1 MSMFTLAISCLTS
14 SNLLWFID
22 VTFQVPM
29 QYCSFQ
35 HQTLLSP
42 PDTSKTEH
50 HFHFG
55 PATSFF
61 LELLVIALTL
71 PQHHTGHL
79 PTCVAHLPLP
89 YLLAFSSC
97 SWGSHSKNTGV
108 VCHSLLQWTTFCQ
121 AFPPW
126 PVHLGWPHTAWLS
139 FIGLAK
145 AVVCMIRLA
154 RWLEQV

>member
-1 MSMFTLAISCLTS
+1 
-14 SNLLWFID
+14 
-22 VTFQVPM
+22 M

-108 VCHSLLQWTTFCQ
+108 VCHSLLQWTTLSELSTMIHPSWV
-121 AFPPW
+121 A
-126 PVHLGWPHTAWLS
+126 LYSTAHS
-139 FIGLAK
+139 FIELCKPLSHDK
-145 AVVCMIRLA
+145 AVIHEGLSVESAIFEFVFDYLPKG
-154 RWLEQV
+154 LF

>member
-42 PDTSKTEH
+42 PDTSKTER

-108 VCHSLLQWTTFCQ
+108 VCHSLLQWTTLSELSTMIHPSWVAQ
-121 AFPPW
+121 HSMA
-126 PVHLGWPHTAWLS
+126 HS
-139 FIGLAK
+139 FIGYASPFFTRT
-145 AVVCMIRLA
+145 RL
-154 RWLEQV
+154 